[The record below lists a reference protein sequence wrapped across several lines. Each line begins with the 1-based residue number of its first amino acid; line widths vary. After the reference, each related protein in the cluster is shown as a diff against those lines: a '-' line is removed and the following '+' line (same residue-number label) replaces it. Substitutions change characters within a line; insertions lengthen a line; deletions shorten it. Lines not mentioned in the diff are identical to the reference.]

1 MTTNTSALARD
12 WLDAKSQEEAAR
24 KRRYEIE
31 AELTDAL
38 DAKDEGSITHDLDG
52 YKVTLTQPVSRK
64 VDPKM
69 WAMVSKDCPRE
80 LHPIKTKIEA
90 DAAGMK
96 WLAENQPDVWRKIA
110 TAFETKPGK
119 IGVKVVRVEG

>member
-1 MTTNTSALARD
+1 MDNVTGLAQS
-12 WLDAKSQEEAAR
+12 WLDAKAQEEAAN
-24 KRRYEIE
+24 KRRLAIE
-31 AELTDAL
+31 AELCEAL
-38 DAKDEGSITHDLDG
+38 ETKGEGSITHDVGG
-52 YKVTLTQPVSRK
+52 YKVTLTQPVTRK

-69 WAMVSKDCPRE
+69 WAMVAKDCPRE

-96 WLAENQPDVWRKIA
+96 WLAENQPNVWRKIA

-119 IGVKVVRVEG
+119 VGVKVVRVME